1 MTGFNFTSDMINEGV
16 IVNCLYQ
23 FLSVPFAV
31 FHWSY
36 ELQCTS
42 CIGSA
47 LVRKRPSEYRNLD
60 QVNRTMVRGLGL
72 SKYRNS
78 GQLNG
83 TTTRCPSEN
92 RFAFSSYSSSS
103 LCAVKDPKSLSGW
116 GWTSENMCDKSRHNN
131 FEWQVLHLL
140 SWFSPELD
148 ELCINVYQT
157 QFMLVFFILWSVS
170 VELEFT
176 GFYEDN
182 HVYLLV

>member
-1 MTGFNFTSDMINEGV
+1 MPCTHSKESSKMRGFNFTSGMINEGV

-31 FHWSY
+31 LHWSN

-42 CIGSA
+42 CISSA
-47 LVRKRPSEYRNLD
+47 LVRKRPSEYRNFD

-78 GQLNG
+78 DQLNK

-103 LCAVKDPKSLSGW
+103 LCVVKDPKSLSGW
-116 GWTSENMCDKSRHNN
+116 AEHQRTCVTNRDIITVNGRSWICCFD
-131 FEWQVLHLL
+131 FHL
-140 SWFSPELD
+140 S
-148 ELCINVYQT
+148 
-157 QFMLVFFILWSVS
+157 
-170 VELEFT
+170 
-176 GFYEDN
+176 
-182 HVYLLV
+182 